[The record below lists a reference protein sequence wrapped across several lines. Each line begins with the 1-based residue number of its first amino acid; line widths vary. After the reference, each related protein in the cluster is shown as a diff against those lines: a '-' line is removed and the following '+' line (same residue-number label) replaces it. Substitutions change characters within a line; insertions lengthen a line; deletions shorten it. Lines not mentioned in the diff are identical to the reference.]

1 MTAARRNLR
10 IAAMPEPARAS
21 LSIPNRT
28 IEAAYRERTP
38 GSAALAARAAGLF
51 PSGVTHDGRYLEPYG
66 IYALRAAGPYKWDV
80 DGNRYVDYYG
90 GHGAL
95 LLGHHHPA
103 VGAAVAETLGQ
114 GTHFGA
120 SHPLEVRWAEAIS
133 RLMPSAA
140 RVRFTASGTEATLMA
155 VRLARAFTGRRK
167 IVRFKTHFHG
177 WHDHMT
183 SGFTTHFDG
192 SPTPGVLP
200 EVAANVVLLEPNDAD
215 ALRDLLA
222 ADDDVAAAL
231 IEPTGG
237 SFGMTPL
244 APGFLAALREQTLA
258 KGVLLVFDE
267 VITGFRVAPGGAQA
281 HFGIAPDLTTLAKI
295 VAGGLPGG
303 AVAGRADV
311 LERLDFAAAA
321 ALGLEKIQHPGTFN
335 ANPLSAA
342 AGTAALEV
350 IRTTDACARANAAGA
365 MLREGL
371 NEVLEAEDVP
381 WAAYGTFSGL
391 HLFTN
396 PKGRAI
402 RPSEFDPFAVPY
414 PELKTKQGD
423 ITHRLRLAML
433 VQGVD
438 FNNWPGALL
447 SAAHGETELS
457 DTVDGFRQALRML
470 KREGDLDR

>member
-1 MTAARRNLR
+1 
-10 IAAMPEPARAS
+10 MPEPARAS
-21 LSIPNRT
+21 LSIPNLT

-95 LLGHHHPA
+95 LLGHNHPA
-103 VGAAVAETLGQ
+103 VGAAVAEALGQ

-120 SHPLEVRWAEAIS
+120 SHPLEVRWAEAIR
-133 RLMPSAA
+133 RLMPSAE

-281 HFGIAPDLTTLAKI
+281 HFGITPDLTTLAKI

-303 AVAGRADV
+303 AVAGRAEV
-311 LERLDFAAAA
+311 LERLDFAAAVER
-321 ALGLEKIQHPGTFN
+321 GLEKIQHPGTFN

-350 IRTTDACARANAAGA
+350 IRTSDACARANAAGA
-365 MLREGL
+365 ALRERL
-371 NEVLEAEDVP
+371 NEVLEALDVA

-396 PKGRAI
+396 PNRRAL

-414 PELKTKQGD
+414 PELKTRQGNL
-423 ITHRLRLAML
+423 THRLRLAML

-438 FNNWPGALL
+438 FNNWPGAML
-447 SAAHGETELS
+447 SAALS
-457 DTVDGFRQALRML
+457 EGDLADTVDAFRAALRML

>member
-1 MTAARRNLR
+1 MATATSTTTAA
-10 IAAMPEPARAS
+10 
-21 LSIPNRT
+21 T
-28 IEAAYRERTP
+28 
-38 GSAALAARAAGLF
+38 
-51 PSGVTHDGRYLEPYG
+51 GR
-66 IYALRAAGPYKWDV
+66 
-80 DGNRYVDYYG
+80 
-90 GHGAL
+90 L
-95 LLGHHHPA
+95 LLGHNHPA
-103 VGAAVAETLGQ
+103 VGAAVAEALGQ

-120 SHPLEVRWAEAIS
+120 SHPLEVRWAEAIR
-133 RLMPSAA
+133 RLMPSAE

-183 SGFTTHFDG
+183 SGFTAHFDG

-200 EVAANVVLLEPNDAD
+200 EVAANVVLLDPNDVD

-237 SFGMTPL
+237 SFGMTPS

-303 AVAGRADV
+303 AVVGRAEV
-311 LERLDFAAAA
+311 LERLDFAAAVGR
-321 ALGLEKIQHPGTFN
+321 GLEKIQHPGTFN

-350 IRTTDACARANAAGA
+350 IRTSDACARANAAGA
-365 MLREGL
+365 ALRGRL
-371 NEVLEAEDVP
+371 NEVLEAEDVA
-381 WAAYGTFSGL
+381 WAAYGSFSGL

-396 PKGRAI
+396 PKGRAH
-402 RPSEFDPFAVPY
+402 P
-414 PELKTKQGD
+414 
-423 ITHRLRLAML
+423 
-433 VQGVD
+433 
-438 FNNWPGALL
+438 
-447 SAAHGETELS
+447 
-457 DTVDGFRQALRML
+457 ALRVRPARGPL
-470 KREGDLDR
+470 RRAQDQAGQHHPSPAAGHAGPGRRPQQLAGRAALRGPWRERAQRHGRRLPRGDAHAEARRRSRSLARTLQASSGRRSRR